1 MIQENW
7 VSATGKYTGTSYNF
21 YDASTKKWHQTWID
35 NQGGSLQLVGEL
47 KNGVMVLASKKM
59 MDKEG
64 NPYINRITWTPNKD
78 KSVRQLWEITKDDGT
93 TWTVAFDGLYKL
105 KEE

>member
-1 MIQENW
+1 
-7 VSATGKYTGTSYNF
+7 
-21 YDASTKKWHQTWID
+21 
-35 NQGGSLQLVGEL
+35 
-47 KNGVMVLASKKM
+47 